1 MSCGSEL
8 CCARI
13 YYLLGKNSFCYS
25 RTFLPCRKK
34 WFDSSRIWRK
44 CSFATNTCFPGS
56 NKMSKEWTYSEAYFY
71 NRCQF
76 NNKLFEMKPFRL
88 PSLFIRNKENWR
100 TILQKCKRKL
110 VADNAIFNKF
120 NRSHVLGL
128 VASSH
133 AVLYLQRSIFL
144 PNSLLFD

>member
-1 MSCGSEL
+1 MHVYT
-8 CCARI
+8 I
-13 YYLLGKNSFCYS
+13 YCKLGKNSSCYS
-25 RTFLPCRKK
+25 GIFLPCRKK
-34 WFDSSRIWRK
+34 WFRHGGSRTWRK

-110 VADNAIFNKF
+110 VVDNAILNKF

-128 VASSH
+128 VASAHVVPS
-133 AVLYLQRSIFL
+133 AIDFL
-144 PNSLLFD
+144 PNSLIFN